1 MFVSVHRLNRAG
13 ACRLFGSVADSPA
26 AAEWGAR
33 MKPESLRGLQPN
45 RAIAA
50 RRAGDCVLLGR
61 SSSAQGHLL
70 MLRAAWSTAGP
81 RVRRQ
86 FLTDIVAELYRDER
100 RPGTAHGSR
109 DQARDDALAK
119 FLAANVVKSSPDRV
133 QASALLKRLNDWCCA
148 SGLPSWS
155 SVRLSYAMKASGYVS
170 EKSHF
175 VWWIGIALTQPPPP
189 APPLAGRKG
198 RKPSQK

>member
-1 MFVSVHRLNRAG
+1 
-13 ACRLFGSVADSPA
+13 
-26 AAEWGAR
+26 
-33 MKPESLRGLQPN
+33 MKPGSLRGFQPN
-45 RAIAA
+45 RPIAG
-50 RRAGDCVLLGR
+50 RRASGGVSLDR
-61 SSSAQGHLL
+61 ASSAQGHLL

-100 RPGTAHGSR
+100 RPVTAHRSR

-119 FLAANVVKSSPDRV
+119 FLAANVVDSSPDRV
-133 QASALLKRLNDWCCA
+133 QASALLKRFNDWCRA
-148 SGLPSWS
+148 SDLPSWS
-155 SVRLSYAMKASGYVS
+155 SVRLSYGMKARGYVS

-175 VWWIGIALTQPPPP
+175 VWWVGIALTQPPPP
-189 APPLAGRKG
+189 DPPLAGRKG